1 MKAKNYSPAMKAVKD
16 RIACGE
22 IVWLDAGNGTELQAR
37 GAAMHQ
43 HVWCGVAHTEN
54 PDLMQK
60 IHADNIR
67 AGAHIIT
74 TNTFSSNRNM
84 MGPAGLGDQVKET
97 IISGVVLAQQARA
110 SVPGAENVAIAG
122 SMSHQV
128 PIKPGTS
135 GRNPEWVPEVK
146 EVTAN
151 FHEMANLL
159 AEAGADFIIL
169 EMMSDTNFIQP
180 AITAAAQ
187 TGLPVWM
194 GMCCKRS
201 EQGELVN
208 YVYPEMSFDETCKQ
222 VINDDIE
229 VVGIMHTNIDFISDA
244 IATIRKYWNGPIMAY
259 PDSGHFV
266 MPDWQFEEGISPEK
280 YAVRVQQWADEGVN
294 VLGACCGMGVEH
306 LQACTSS
313 VHKRTDV

>member
-1 MKAKNYSPAMKAVKD
+1 MKAVNE
-16 RIACGE
+16 RIAAGE

-43 HVWCGVAHTEN
+43 QVWCGVAHVEN
-54 PDLMQK
+54 PELMQK

-67 AGAHIIT
+67 AGAHVIT

-97 IISGVVLAQQARA
+97 IVSGVKLAQQAATR
-110 SVPGAENVAIAG
+110 
-122 SMSHQV
+122 
-128 PIKPGTS
+128 
-135 GRNPEWVPEVK
+135 
-146 EVTAN
+146 N
-151 FHEMANLL
+151 FHEMTGLL
-159 AEAGADFIIL
+159 ADAGADFILL

-180 AITAAAQ
+180 AIKAAKE

-201 EQGELVN
+201 ESGELVN
-208 YVYPEMSFDETCKQ
+208 YVYPELSFDKTCQQ

-229 VVGIMHTNIDFISDA
+229 VVGIMHTNIDFISEA
-244 IATIRKYWNGPIMAY
+244 IATIRKYWKGPIMAY

-266 MPDWQFEEGISPEK
+266 MPDWQFEEAISPEK

-306 LQACTSS
+306 LKACTSS
-313 VHKRTDV
+313 VHSRNDQ